1 MPRLR
6 LPCTLAYTW
15 ACVHT
20 SNMIDWQKC
29 DPAQR
34 PGIDLK
40 TVGDLSED
48 ALVLLSEL

>member
-1 MPRLR
+1 MGM
-6 LPCTLAYTW
+6 CTHIYYDFL
-15 ACVHT
+15 
-20 SNMIDWQKC
+20 DWQNF

-40 TVGDLSED
+40 TFGNLSED